1 MKLLRRARRLG
12 APLALTL
19 ALLSSYAHAED
30 TAPADT
36 ADEADLL
43 FELGAEAYQRG
54 EYREALERFLTS
66 NRLVPNRNV
75 IFNIA
80 RTFEKLGRYAEAHR
94 YYVKALDAEGDA
106 ALRARI
112 QAALDELSPNVAVL
126 DVKTS
131 PPGATVYIDRKDLGP
146 RGETPRVLGLPAG
159 SYTLLVER
167 PGYHPREV
175 RVDSAK
181 LGERRS
187 IELTLLPILGTV
199 VVEGEATRGA
209 TVRLG
214 EGAALCTAPCEFA
227 SPPGRQQLRLDRPGY
242 RPFEGI
248 VDVRAQET
256 VRVRPTLEALTGT
269 LLVETD
275 EIGALVELDGQ
286 PAGFTPLLVRVPVG
300 EHAARVSLAGYDTVD
315 KKVVISEA
323 KETRLALRV
332 SRIEEVTAASRRKE
346 NVLDAPSSVSVISG
360 QELRLFAY
368 PTIAEALR
376 GVPGVYSWD
385 DRSYPSLGF
394 RGVSRLGSY
403 GNRVLVL
410 FDDHPANDN
419 WVGSSYVSYDARTD
433 LSDVERIEI
442 VRGPGSVLYGTNAFA
457 GVVNVVTR
465 EPRASRRTEAGVSAV
480 EDGVGRV
487 RVRQDAALG
496 KDAALWTSVALARGE
511 GREFQ
516 LQDPVTGEEVTT
528 PTSADGFESGTLQ
541 GRFTRKWLTAQWFA
555 HTHEKHQPTGWF
567 ETLVGDPRTRQRDS
581 RAFFEVR
588 AEPKVTAELASL
600 TRAHVN
606 YYRYEGIFPREP
618 IEGGVEE
625 DEFKGSWAGLE
636 QRFVFSPSEAIDV
649 TLGGE
654 GQLHFQA
661 EQRALDNEGVFLEP
675 DEPKED
681 VRVGAAYA
689 MVDARTQRLHVSAGA
704 RLDAYSTFGTSLNPR
719 LAFVGK
725 PYEGGNTK
733 LIAGKA
739 FRAPSIYE
747 LYYNDGGYTQVSSPD
762 LEPENVLSVEFE
774 HSHRL
779 APTVIAGVGAFTTRT
794 TDLIVSAGEGTM
806 SDPIMYRNADAPLAT
821 AGVEA
826 TVRREWRQGWMLE
839 AGYTRQVARFLASD
853 SLSDWLGF
861 NKAPE
866 TRRVA
871 NVPGHLFSVK
881 GAVPIVGRALLLGS
895 RLTLESGR
903 YDRYELDGDPEQS
916 KTDAFA
922 LWDVVLSGYESR
934 TGVRWNAGVYNA
946 FDWQYDLP
954 VSSEL
959 SQTTIAQRGRTLL
972 LSADVDF

>member
-1 MKLLRRARRLG
+1 MLVLRRAASYC
-12 APLALTL
+12 APFVLTL
-19 ALLSSYAHAED
+19 AILPPVARAQD

-36 ADEADLL
+36 ADEADLS

-75 IFNIA
+75 VFNIA
-80 RTFEKLGRYAEAHR
+80 RTYEKLGRYAEAHR

-106 ALRARI
+106 TIRARI

-131 PPGATVYIDRKDLGP
+131 PPGATVYLDRKDLGP

-159 SYTLLVER
+159 SYTVIVER

-187 IELTLLPILGTV
+187 IDLTLTPILGTV

-209 TVRLG
+209 KVRVG
-214 EGAALCTAPCEFA
+214 DGDPLCTAPCEFA
-227 SPPGRQQLRLDRPGY
+227 SPPGRQQLRLERPGY
-242 RPFEGI
+242 RPYEGI

-256 VRVRPTLEALTGT
+256 VRVRPALEVITGT

-300 EHAARVSLAGYDTVD
+300 EHSARVSLAGYDTVD
-315 KKVVISEA
+315 KTVTINEGR
-323 KETRLALRV
+323 ETRLALRV
-332 SRIEEVTAASRRKE
+332 SRVEEVTAASRRKE
-346 NVLDAPSSVSVISG
+346 KVLDAPSSVSVISG

-376 GVPGVYSWD
+376 GLPGVYAWD
-385 DRSYPSLGF
+385 DRSYSSLGF
-394 RGVSRLGSY
+394 RGISRLGSY

-410 FDDHPANDN
+410 FDDHPSNDN

-433 LSDVERIEI
+433 LSDVERIEV

-465 EPRASRRTEAGVSAV
+465 EPRASSRTEAGVSAV
-480 EDGVGRV
+480 QDGVGRV
-487 RVRQDAALG
+487 RARQDLALG
-496 KDAALWTSVALARGE
+496 KDAALWTSVALGRGE
-511 GREFQ
+511 GREFRFE
-516 LQDPVTGEEVTT
+516 DPATGEEVTT

-555 HTHEKHQPTGWF
+555 HTYEKHQPTGWF
-567 ETLVGDPRTRQRDS
+567 ETLVGDERAKQRDS
-581 RAFFEVR
+581 RAFLEVR
-588 AEPKVTAELASL
+588 AEPKVTDQLSSL

-606 YYRYEGIFPREP
+606 YYRYEGTFPRDP
-618 IEGGVEE
+618 AEGGVEE
-625 DEFKGSWAGLE
+625 DDYKGSWAGLE
-636 QRFVFSPSEAIDV
+636 QRFVFSPSEALDM
-649 TLGGE
+649 TLGAE
-654 GQLHFQA
+654 GQLHFQT
-661 EQRALDNEGVFLEP
+661 EQRAFDDDGVFLEP
-675 DEPKED
+675 DEPQED
-681 VRVGAAYA
+681 LQVGAAYA
-689 MVDARTQRLHVSAGA
+689 MIDARSKHLHVSAGA

-719 LAFVGK
+719 VAFIGK

-733 LIAGKA
+733 LLGGKA

-747 LYYNDGGYTQVSSPD
+747 LFYNDGGYTQVASPD

-779 APTVIAGVGAFTTRT
+779 TPTVTASVGAFTTRT
-794 TDLIVSAGEGTM
+794 TDLIVTSGEGTM
-806 SDPIMYRNADAPLAT
+806 ADPIMYQNAAAPLAT
-821 AGVEA
+821 AGIEA
-826 TVRREWRQGWMLE
+826 MLRREWRQGWMLE

-853 SLSDWLGF
+853 ELADWLGF

-871 NVPGHLFSVK
+871 NVPGHVFSLK
-881 GAVPIVGRALLLGS
+881 GAVPVIGRALMLGS
-895 RLTLESGR
+895 RLTIESGR
-903 YDRYELDGDPEQS
+903 YDRYELDGEPEQN

-922 LWDVVLSGYESR
+922 LWDIVLSGYESR

-946 FDWQYDLP
+946 FDWQYELP